1 MLLTGAAG
9 FVGFHVANRL
19 LDLGLAVT
27 GVDNLNAYY
36 PVKLKEERL
45 KRLQARDGFDFHRID
60 IADHEAMKAL
70 PAASSADV
78 VLHLA
83 AQAGVR
89 YSLENPFAYAQSNLI
104 GHLSILE
111 LVRHAPQKPLLVYAS
126 SSSVY
131 GANTKA
137 PFSEEDRVDD
147 PVSLYAATKRSGEL
161 MSEAY
166 SRLYGMEQ
174 VGLRFFTVYGPWG
187 RPDMAYWSFTQNILE
202 GKPIRVFNNGDLQR
216 DFTWIDDIVD
226 GRRVGGYQGS
236 RRARRPGLTASTT
249 SATTGR
255 KSCCASSRSWSR
267 RRGRRPRRSSSR
279 CSRAMCV
286 RPTPMS
292 TRSRATTALRR
303 RRRWSR
309 AFRALW
315 NGFAAIAGSSR
326 QRLAKPSV
334 QKPKEA
340 FSQVG
345 LREASIRTPST
356 STLVPPARATLWASS
371 L

>member
-1 MLLTGAAG
+1 MTTTKLPVRRVLLTGAAG

-19 LDLGLAVT
+19 LDQGIAVT

-45 KRLQARDGFDFHRID
+45 KRLAARDGFEFHRID
-60 IADHEAMKAL
+60 VSDHEGLKAL
-70 PAASSADV
+70 PAASSAEV

-89 YSLENPFAYAQSNLI
+89 YSLENPFAYAQSNLM

-137 PFSEEDRVDD
+137 PFSEEDRVDN
-147 PVSLYAATKRSGEL
+147 PVSLYAATKRSDEL

-174 VGLRFFTVYGPWG
+174 IGLRFFTVYGTWG

-216 DFTWIDDIVD
+216 DFTWIDDIVEGVVSVATKKPASGAAEKHRVYNIGNNKPEKLMRFIEIVEQAA
-226 GRRVGGYQGS
+226 GRKAKKIFEPMQAGDVHATYANVDAI
-236 RRARRPGLTASTT
+236 ARDYGFAPTT
-249 SATTGR
+249 SLEQGIPRFVEWYRGYTG
-255 KSCCASSRSWSR
+255 
-267 RRGRRPRRSSSR
+267 
-279 CSRAMCV
+279 
-286 RPTPMS
+286 
-292 TRSRATTALRR
+292 L
-303 RRRWSR
+303 
-309 AFRALW
+309 
-315 NGFAAIAGSSR
+315 
-326 QRLAKPSV
+326 
-334 QKPKEA
+334 
-340 FSQVG
+340 
-345 LREASIRTPST
+345 
-356 STLVPPARATLWASS
+356 
-371 L
+371 